1 MDLFHWNIVI
11 KSQEVHVKCKVVK
24 WCFTAARSL
33 ELVLETALE
42 KTKQFDII
50 AVTQTT
56 AMGKSITPCHRG
68 IYGGRREAIFFSQ
81 SNYVFFAQLL
91 LTFSTPLSTNITT
104 FQQHLNSRNWSS
116 ADKHFDQVWGG
127 VTGLNRPPGHL
138 RQQRKWGGKSSSL
151 ERSQTQLQKR
161 LRAIFGKQYFGLLA
175 NLQ

>member
-1 MDLFHWNIVI
+1 MVFHESALLLQDHLSWSLRRHLRRRCNLISSLLLRRRQWESRSHPVI
-11 KSQEVHVKCKVVK
+11 EESKGEK
-24 WCFTAARSL
+24 RSN
-33 ELVLETALE
+33 
-42 KTKQFDII
+42 
-50 AVTQTT
+50 
-56 AMGKSITPCHRG
+56 
-68 IYGGRREAIFFSQ
+68 IFFSIKLC
-81 SNYVFFAQLL
+81 FFAQLL
-91 LTFSTPLSTNITT
+91 LTLSTPLSTNKTT

>member
-68 IYGGRREAIFFSQ
+68 IYAH
-81 SNYVFFAQLL
+81 LL
-91 LTFSTPLSTNITT
+91 LTLSTPLSTNITT

-151 ERSQTQLQKR
+151 ERSQTQLQKK
-161 LRAIFGKQYFGLLA
+161 AQGYS
-175 NLQ
+175 